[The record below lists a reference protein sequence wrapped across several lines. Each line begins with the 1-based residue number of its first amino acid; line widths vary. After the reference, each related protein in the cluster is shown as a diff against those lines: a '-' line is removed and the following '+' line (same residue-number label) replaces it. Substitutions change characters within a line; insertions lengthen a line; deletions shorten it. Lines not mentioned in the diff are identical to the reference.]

1 VRPAAAMVALSLCAC
16 AAPQRPQ
23 VAPGAAPL
31 GLPQRAAPPAPAGA
45 KPLEEGAEPDLPE
58 ILTLPAVYRLMLLDG
73 RLALVRESDARSL
86 RTGSSSLRIVA
97 GEGAGGDPS
106 YQPAPLSQELAAEL
120 AASRQRSARLD
131 GALESVMQRS
141 RELSEQALELEAQG
155 RRLAELLA
163 ASEARVRQLEA
174 DPDRAPAARRAAPP
188 PAGPG
193 P

>member
-1 VRPAAAMVALSLCAC
+1 MVALLLCAC
-16 AAPQRPQ
+16 SAPRRPQ

-31 GLPQRAAPPAPAGA
+31 GLPQPAAPPAPSSAT
-45 KPLEEGAEPDLPE
+45 PLAERAEPDLPE
-58 ILTLPAVYRLMLLDG
+58 ILTLPAVYRLMLVDG

-86 RTGSSSLRIVA
+86 RTGSSSLRIVS
-97 GEGAGGDPS
+97 GEGAGADPS

-120 AASRQRSARLD
+120 AASRQRSERLD

-155 RRLAELLA
+155 KRLAELLA
-163 ASEARVRQLEA
+163 ASEARVRKLEA
-174 DPDRAPAARRAAPP
+174 EPDRAPAGRQAAPP